1 MRSGLIRLPQIKEQ
15 KLISGKDITLKVAL
29 GDLGKLLRFVF
40 EKNAIFCL
48 LYVGNIA
55 EITENIVNFVIL
67 YAFPYEETK
76 EMRSVLLRKKLPFSI
91 DILTQR
97 FLLFASKE
105 TVNVIFYGFFKFLS
119 DHILICC
126 QILQYIFLILL
137 RKSIIFL

>member
-1 MRSGLIRLPQIKEQ
+1 MVVICNLRKLSLMRSGLIRLPQIKEQ

-48 LYVGNIA
+48 LYVGYIA

-91 DILTQR
+91 DILT
-97 FLLFASKE
+97 
-105 TVNVIFYGFFKFLS
+105 
-119 DHILICC
+119 
-126 QILQYIFLILL
+126 
-137 RKSIIFL
+137 